1 MSGLVS
7 KIQGRWRAE
16 AEYVSATATDSSS
29 PVLKG
34 PVEPVRQHVCAMA
47 ADVCL
52 VAVWSVGNGAWSLET
67 LVNSYTWSHGRTPG
81 RAVTFQRR
89 GCGGSKG
96 QDP

>member
-1 MSGLVS
+1 
-7 KIQGRWRAE
+7 
-16 AEYVSATATDSSS
+16 
-29 PVLKG
+29 
-34 PVEPVRQHVCAMA
+34 MA